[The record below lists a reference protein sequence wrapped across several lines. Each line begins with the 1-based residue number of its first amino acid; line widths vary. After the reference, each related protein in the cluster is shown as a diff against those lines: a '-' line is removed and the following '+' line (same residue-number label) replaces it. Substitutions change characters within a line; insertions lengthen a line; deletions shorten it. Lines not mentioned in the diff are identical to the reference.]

1 MNYERIYN
9 ELVLH
14 AQQQD
19 TPSIKEVH
27 HIIPRSMGGSD
38 SPCNLVSF
46 TPRQHFIAHRLLAKF
61 TQGVD
66 KYKMLS
72 AVVLMSGKGA
82 INKSSRTYT
91 RLREERIT
99 YMKQYKVEE
108 TGAEDLY
115 FPFSILGKEVRTIY
129 DKAVYHLSIT
139 KKAKYNRYRS
149 GINLCYVLAKLGY
162 KGYSSASS
170 NQHKKLN
177 EILIDLGFV
186 TKEVNGSKVNYSF
199 TEKYLTEVDSMNK
212 MFSII
217 HINKILIKN
226 PLRKRGSGSLVK
238 SVSEWNHNNPLKLIK
253 YVPCDNSI
261 RKVNAWEGEL
271 PSL

>member
-27 HIIPRSMGGSD
+27 HIVPRSMGGSD

-46 TPRQHFIAHRLLAKF
+46 TPRQHFVAHRLLAKF

-72 AVVLMSGKGA
+72 AVVLMSGRGT
-82 INKSSRTYT
+82 INKSSRSYA

-162 KGYSSASS
+162 KGYSSASI
-170 NQHKKLN
+170 NQFKKLN
-177 EILIDLGFV
+177 EVLIELGFV

-199 TEKYLTEVDSMNK
+199 TEKYLTEVASMHK
-212 MFSII
+212 MFSIT

-226 PLRKRGSGSLVK
+226 PLRKKGSGSLIK
-238 SVSEWNHNNPLKLIK
+238 SISEWNHNNPLKLIQ
-253 YVPCDNSI
+253 YVSCDNSI
-261 RKVNAWEGEL
+261 RKVNAWKGEL
-271 PSL
+271 PNL